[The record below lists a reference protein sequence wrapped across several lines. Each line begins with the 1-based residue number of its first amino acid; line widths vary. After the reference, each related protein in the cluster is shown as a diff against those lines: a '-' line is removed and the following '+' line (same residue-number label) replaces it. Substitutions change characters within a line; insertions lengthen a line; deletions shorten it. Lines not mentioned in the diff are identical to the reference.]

1 MVHRVFLYPSQGEK
15 MDIPKKKFGFLTAV
29 GMVVGIV
36 IGSGVFKSAGDVLN
50 ASGGSLPIAILAWL
64 IGGFIIVIS
73 SYAFSLVA
81 LKNTKASGLI
91 DYIENLFG
99 PKLAYLVGWYLNFV
113 YYPVLVGILSWLAG
127 DVTNSLL
134 GTSSLTWPLAI
145 FYFIGVYTL
154 NLLSPIIAGKTQV
167 SATIIK
173 VIPLALI
180 AVVGLL
186 VGLFNGNTLTELTK
200 NATNVVNTSAAGLA
214 AAVAVTAF
222 AYDGWI
228 LALSITQELKDAKK
242 TLSKAL
248 VTGSLFI
255 VAIYLL
261 FFLGLSGVISN
272 NEAVANAGSLDTSI
286 LAAERLFGVFFGNLV
301 SVMILISVL
310 GTLNGLTMGAVRGMY
325 QISVRNVGP
334 KPELFTHLTKNDAP
348 IYGGLLSLLV
358 ASLWGLLWYGNFQG
372 WWNGFMDTSIL
383 SIIFLYLAYIL
394 VYIDIFKTFNE
405 LSFIKRYIVP
415 TLATISALY
424 LIYGAFTSDPR
435 MFGFFL
441 IIVMVIL
448 GVGYFFYKKGK
459 NPLKD

>member
-1 MVHRVFLYPSQGEK
+1 MN
-15 MDIPKKKFGFLTAV
+15 IPKKKFGFLTAA

-50 ASGGSLPIAILAWL
+50 ASGGSLPVAILAWL
-64 IGGFIIVIS
+64 IGGAIIIIS

-81 LKNTKASGLI
+81 LRNTKASGLI

-99 PKLAYLVGWYLNFV
+99 KKLAYLVGWYLNFV
-113 YYPVLVGILSWLAG
+113 YYPVLVGILAWLAG
-127 DVTNSLL
+127 DVTNTLL
-134 GTSSLTWPLAI
+134 GASSLTWPLAI
-145 FYFIGVYTL
+145 FYFLGVYAL
-154 NLLSPIIAGKTQV
+154 NLLSPMIAGKTQV

-180 AVVGLL
+180 AIIGLI
-186 VGLFNGNTLTELTK
+186 VGLFNGNTLTALSES
-200 NATNVVNTSAAGLA
+200 ATNVTNSGASGLA

-248 VTGSLFI
+248 VTGALFI
-255 VAIYLL
+255 VGIYLL
-261 FFLGLSGVISN
+261 FFIGLSGVVSN
-272 NEAVANAGSLDTSI
+272 NEAVTNAGSLDTSI
-286 LAAERLFGVFFGNLV
+286 IAAERLFGMFFGNVV

-334 KPELFTHLTKNDAP
+334 KPGLFTHLTKADAP
-348 IYGGLLSLLV
+348 IYGGLLSMGV
-358 ASLWGLLWYGNFQG
+358 ATLWGLVWYGNFQG
-372 WWNGFMDTSIL
+372 WWNGFMDTSVL
-383 SIIFLYLAYIL
+383 SIIILYSAYIL
-394 VYIDIFKTFNE
+394 VYYDIAKTFDD
-405 LSFIKRYIVP
+405 LSLVNRYVVP
-415 TLATISALY
+415 ALATLAALY

-441 IIVMVIL
+441 IIVIVIL
-448 GVGYFFYKKGK
+448 GTGYLLYGK
-459 NPLKD
+459 EDKPAITE

>member
-1 MVHRVFLYPSQGEK
+1 
-15 MDIPKKKFGFLTAV
+15 MDIPKKKFGFLTAA

-50 ASGGSLPIAILAWL
+50 ASGGSLPVAILAWV
-64 IGGFIIVIS
+64 IGGLIIVVS

-81 LKNTKASGLI
+81 LRNTKASGLI

-99 PKLAYLVGWYLNFV
+99 KKLAYLVGWYLNFV

-134 GTSSLTWPLAI
+134 GADSLTWPLAL
-145 FYFIGVYTL
+145 FYFFGVYAL
-154 NLLSPIIAGKTQV
+154 NLLSPVMAGKTQV
-167 SATIIK
+167 SATVIK
-173 VIPLALI
+173 IIPLALI
-180 AVVGLL
+180 AVIGLIVGLL
-186 VGLFNGNTLTELTK
+186 NGNTIEALTES
-200 NATNVVNTSAAGLA
+200 ATNVTNAGATGLA

-248 VTGSLFI
+248 ISGSVFI
-255 VAIYLL
+255 AAIYVL
-261 FFLGLSGVISN
+261 FFVGLSGVVSN
-272 NEAVANAGSLDTSI
+272 NEAVLNAGSLDTSI
-286 LAAERLFGVFFGNLV
+286 LAAERLFGVFFGNVV

-334 KPELFTHLTKNDAP
+334 KPVLFTHLTKSDAP
-348 IYGGLLSLLV
+348 IYGGLLSMGV
-358 ASLWGLLWYGNFQG
+358 ATLWGLVWYGNFQG
-372 WWNGFMDTSIL
+372 WWNGFMDTSVL
-383 SIIFLYLAYIL
+383 SIILLYSAYIL
-394 VYIDIFKTFNE
+394 VYYDIAKSFKD
-405 LSFIKRYIVP
+405 LSFFNRYIVP
-415 TLATISALY
+415 LLATLAALY

-441 IIVMVIL
+441 LIVGIVL
-448 GVGYFFYKKGK
+448 GTGYALYGSPKQL
-459 NPLKD
+459 PESE